1 MMGETEQP
9 SDPRRTSDQERPTGK
24 LPDSDEVYRSFAANI
39 PGIAYRATLAK
50 DAELILVEGDSK
62 PICGMPIEHFRTGGL
77 QAMFDIVLADD
88 QPRLFQTMERSA
100 RTRESTSLEY
110 RIRHA
115 DGSIRWVSDSM
126 RPVYDESGAFLYHD
140 GIVLDVTERR
150 ATEEKLEEQR
160 QLLENI
166 IANIP
171 VFVFWKDRDCKYLG
185 CNQLVA
191 DIAGLASP
199 AGLVGKD
206 DFDEVMPWTP
216 EQARAF
222 HIDDQAVMESGQARI
237 NVEETQTQADGTTA
251 HLLTSKVPL
260 REENGEVSGLLGLS
274 FDITERRRTEER
286 LDLAIRAANEGL
298 WDWNLITD
306 EIFFNDTTFSMLG
319 YRSGDIEH
327 TLDSWKS
334 LVHPDDL
341 TRALAA
347 IQQHLD
353 GVTPSYRCEIRVRAA
368 DGSWRWILDVGEVT
382 DRDGSGRPVRMI
394 GVHIDVT
401 ELRAARERAEAAD
414 RAKSE
419 FLSNMSHELRTPLNG
434 VLGYAQLLLRD
445 ADMTSEQRR
454 SMSAIQS
461 CGQHLLTL
469 INDVLDL
476 AKIESGKLS
485 MEMGDTDLQELLTSV
500 RDVLAQR
507 ATEKGI
513 AIHLEVSPEVPRGV
527 ITDATKLRQVL
538 VNLAGNAIKF
548 TDEGSVTLRV
558 SEPAIGTLQFEIV
571 DTGVGMTPQELDRVF
586 EAFAQADA
594 GKHAGGTGL
603 GLAISRNIVAALGG
617 EIEATSEPGIG
628 SRFRFDIPLR
638 EVELNL
644 NVSAPAGLDDQ
655 TSIAVPAGRVLRVLV
670 ADDRPENRDIVEQML
685 ALPGIEV
692 TSVDNGQAAV
702 EQAEILSPDVILMD
716 VRMPV
721 MNGIDATRAIRGK
734 TGLSQVKIIAI
745 SASVFENQRQQIQD
759 AGCDGFLGKPLH
771 ATELYGNLAELCDL
785 ELTTGQPLVDTPSES
800 RPPQSPS
807 LSARHGAR
815 LASLASVGDV
825 SAIEAFAGELAAASD
840 PERALA
846 ERISGHL
853 AEFDLDALRN
863 LAEQLTA
870 TEQQ

>member
-1 MMGETEQP
+1 MAESDRP
-9 SDPRRTSDQERPTGK
+9 SGPGRSTDDD
-24 LPDSDEVYRSFAANI
+24 LYRSFAANI
-39 PGIAYRATLAK
+39 PGIAYRATLSTEAG
-50 DAELILVEGDSK
+50 LLLVEGDSK
-62 PICGMPIEHFRTGGL
+62 PICGLPVEHFRIGGL
-77 QAMFDIVLADD
+77 QAMLDIVLEEDRQQLLDA
-88 QPRLFQTMERSA
+88 LERSA
-100 RTRESTSLEY
+100 RTGDSITLEY

-126 RPVYDESGAFLYHD
+126 RPIHDDSDTFLYHD

-150 ATEEKLEEQR
+150 ATEEKLDSQR

-171 VFVFWKDRDCKYLG
+171 VFVFWKDRACRYLG

-191 DIAGLASP
+191 DIAGLDSP
-199 AGLVGKD
+199 AGLVGRD
-206 DFDEVMPWTP
+206 DFDDVMPWTA

-222 HIDDQAVMESGQARI
+222 HRDDVEVMESGQTRI
-237 NVEETQTQADGTTA
+237 NVEESQTQADGTTA

-260 REENGEVSGLLGLS
+260 RGENGEVSGLLGLS

-306 EIFFNDTTFSMLG
+306 EVFFNDTTFSMLG
-319 YRSGDIEH
+319 YERGDVEH
-327 TLDSWKS
+327 TLDSWRS
-334 LVHPDDL
+334 LVHQDDL
-341 TRALAA
+341 AHALTA

-353 GVTPSYRCEIRVRAA
+353 GLTPSYRCEIRVRAS

-382 DRDGSGRPVRMI
+382 DRDSSGRPVRMI

-445 ADMTSEQRR
+445 ANMTGEQRR

-476 AKIESGKLS
+476 ARIESGKLRIE
-485 MEMGDTDLQELLTSV
+485 MEDTDLQKLLTSV

-507 ATEKGI
+507 ATEKDI
-513 AIHLEVSPEVPRGV
+513 ALCLDVSPEVPRGV
-527 ITDATKLRQVL
+527 STDATKLRQVL

-548 TDEGSVTLRV
+548 TSGGSVTLRV
-558 SEPAIGTLQFEIV
+558 SEPAIGTLRFEV
-571 DTGVGMTPQELDRVF
+571 EDTGVGMTPQELDRVF

-638 EVELNL
+638 EVELDL
-644 NVSAPAGLDDQ
+644 SSPAPAGLDDQ

-702 EQAEILSPDVILMD
+702 EQAEVLWPDVVLMD

-734 TGLSQVKIIAI
+734 NALSQIKIIAI
-745 SASVFENQRQQIQD
+745 SASVFENQRRQIQD
-759 AGCDGFLGKPLH
+759 AGCDGFLGKPLQ
-771 ATELYGNLAELCDL
+771 AAELYGTLAELCDL
-785 ELTTGQPLVDTPSES
+785 ELTTDQPLAGTSSEPQ
-800 RPPQSPS
+800 PPLSAD

-846 ERISGHL
+846 ERIAGHL
-853 AEFDLDALRN
+853 AEFDLDALRL
-863 LAEQLTA
+863 LAEQLSA
-870 TEQQ
+870 TEQP

>member
-1 MMGETEQP
+1 MVEAQQP
-9 SDPRRTSDQERPTGK
+9 SDPHGI
-24 LPDSDEVYRSFAANI
+24 PDEGRSADRLMSGNDVYRSFAANI
-39 PGIAYRATLAK
+39 PGIAYRATLAN
-50 DAELILVEGDSK
+50 DASLILVEGDSK
-62 PICGMPIEHFRTGGL
+62 PICGMPIEHFRNVGL
-77 QAMFDIVLADD
+77 QAMLDIVLEDD
-88 QPRLFQTMERSA
+88 QPRLLEAMERSA
-100 RTRESTSLEY
+100 RTRQSTSLEY
-110 RIRHA
+110 RIRHT

-126 RPVYDESGAFLYHD
+126 RPVYDDSGAFLFHD
-140 GIVLDVTERR
+140 GIVLEVTERR
-150 ATEEKLEEQR
+150 TAEQKLDRQR

-171 VFVFWKDRDCKYLG
+171 VFVFWKDRECKYLG

-191 DIAGLASP
+191 DIAGLDSP

-206 DFDEVMPWTP
+206 DFDDVMPWTP
-216 EQARAF
+216 
-222 HIDDQAVMESGQARI
+222 DQAHAFQRDDLEVMESGQARI
-237 NVEETQTQADGTTA
+237 NVEESQTQADGTTA

-260 REENGEVSGLLGLS
+260 RGEDGEVSGLLGLS

-319 YRSGDIEH
+319 YERFDIEH

-347 IQQHLD
+347 TQQHLD
-353 GVTPSYRCEIRVRAA
+353 GITPSYRCEIRVRAA

-382 DRDGSGRPVRMI
+382 DRDGTGRPVRMI

-401 ELRAARERAEAAD
+401 ELRAARDRAEAAD

-445 ADMTSEQRR
+445 ADMTREQHK

-485 MEMGDTDLQELLTSV
+485 MDMDDTDLQKLLTSV

-513 AIHLEVSPEVPRGV
+513 ALHLEVSPEVPRGV

-558 SEPAIGTLQFEIV
+558 CEPAIGTLRFEIE
-571 DTGVGMTPQELDRVF
+571 DTGVGMTPEELERVF

-594 GKHAGGTGL
+594 GKQAGGTGL
-603 GLAISRNIVAALGG
+603 GLAISRNIVEALGG
-617 EIEATSEPGIG
+617 EIEATSERGIG

-638 EVELNL
+638 EVELDL
-644 NVSAPAGLDDQ
+644 SSPAPAGLDDL
-655 TSIAVPAGRVLRVLV
+655 TSITVPAGRVLRILV

-692 TSVDNGQAAV
+692 TTVDNGQEAV

-721 MNGIDATRAIRGK
+721 MNGIDATRAIRGSNA
-734 TGLSQVKIIAI
+734 LSHIKIIAI

-771 ATELYGNLAELCDL
+771 ATELYGKLAELCEL
-785 ELTTGQPLVDTPSES
+785 ELTTDQPLACTPSES
-800 RPPQSPS
+800 QLTLAPN
-807 LSARHGAR
+807 LSALHGSR

-840 PERALA
+840 PERALG

-853 AEFDLDALRN
+853 AEFDLDGLRD
-863 LAEQLTA
+863 LAEQLIA
-870 TEQQ
+870 LEQQ